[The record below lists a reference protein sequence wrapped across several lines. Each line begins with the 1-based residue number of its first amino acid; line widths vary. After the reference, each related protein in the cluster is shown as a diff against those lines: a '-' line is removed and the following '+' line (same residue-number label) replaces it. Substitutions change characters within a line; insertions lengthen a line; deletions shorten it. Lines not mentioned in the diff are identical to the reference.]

1 MRERAEEFRSLPYP
15 HERNDCVA
23 CRERDA
29 DVELVE
35 DPKPPAHV
43 RPTLLC
49 QRCLGKILALRVLH
63 GAGRDLSAASTFTLT
78 VAPGRRLRPRR
89 YAAE

>member
-1 MRERAEEFRSLPYP
+1 MSEPEEVGKLPYP

-35 DPKPPAHV
+35 DPASPAHV
-43 RPTLLC
+43 QPTLLC
-49 QRCLGKILALRVLH
+49 QGCLGKILALRVLH
-63 GAGRDLSAASTFTLT
+63 GAGADLSAASTFTLT
-78 VAPGRRLRPRR
+78 VAPGRL
-89 YAAE
+89 

>member
-1 MRERAEEFRSLPYP
+1 MREPEAEPGKLPYP

-29 DVELVE
+29 DVELAE
-35 DPKPPAHV
+35 DPEPPVHV

-49 QRCLGKILALRVLH
+49 QRCLGKVLALRVLH
-63 GAGRDLSAASTFTLT
+63 GAGGDLSTPSTFTLT
-78 VAPGRRLRPRR
+78 VAPGRRL
-89 YAAE
+89 